1 MGNVSFSALGRVE
14 ELGARLRCGLD
25 AVEGQIGERL
35 FMEQGTFICQSLL
48 DMVLINHSY
57 FHRRIAKIFFQ
68 CAFTLR
74 APLDARLFPVLL
86 KPAGNTDRN
95 ADTVLA
101 SFSKIV
107 KQTACNGKAFFPSL
121 WEATGTANDCAEGD
135 GTSNKYGDRPLF
147 TA

>member
-1 MGNVSFSALGRVE
+1 MWAGCGGGANRGAAFHGTGDFYLSVIVGYGAHQPFLFSPKDRK
-14 ELGARLRCGLD
+14 D
-25 AVEGQIGERL
+25 
-35 FMEQGTFICQSLL
+35 
-48 DMVLINHSY
+48 
-57 FHRRIAKIFFQ
+57 FFSV
-68 CAFTLR
+68 CIYSAR
-74 APLDARLFPVLL
+74 APLDARLFSVLL

-107 KQTACNGKAFFPSL
+107 KQTACNKKAFFPSL